1 MLTMRSSAGLDDRRK
16 RALLRTWRR
25 GTRELDIIFG
35 LFANAEIEN
44 LSDGDLTELE
54 RLLDCED
61 PNLQKWFMGQM
72 PVSQEFNT
80 AFFDRI
86 VAFRSAN
93 PID

>member
-1 MLTMRSSAGLDDRRK
+1 MLTMRTSAGLNERRK

-35 LFANAEIEN
+35 LYANAEIETMSDAD
-44 LSDGDLTELE
+44 LSELE

-72 PVSQEFNT
+72 PVLPEFDT
-80 AFFDRI
+80 ALFARI
-86 VAFRSAN
+86 VAFRAAN
-93 PID
+93 PIG

>member
-1 MLTMRSSAGLDDRRK
+1 MLTMRTSAGLDERRK

-35 LFANAEIEN
+35 LFANSEIE
-44 LSDGDLTELE
+44 SMSEADLTELE

-61 PNLQKWFMGQM
+61 PNLQKWFMGQA
-72 PVSQEFNT
+72 PVLPEFDT
-80 AFFDRI
+80 MLFARI

-93 PID
+93 PIG